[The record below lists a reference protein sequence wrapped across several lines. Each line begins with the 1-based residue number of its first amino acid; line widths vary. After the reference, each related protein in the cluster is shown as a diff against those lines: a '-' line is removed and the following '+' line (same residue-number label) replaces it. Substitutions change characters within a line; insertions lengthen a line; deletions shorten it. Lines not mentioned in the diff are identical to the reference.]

1 MRLPF
6 LPVAALGALAVA
18 LAAATSALG
27 GPSANVL
34 DRTFRCTV
42 GAADGFRTL
51 AVSAHAGQRQL
62 GRPNRWASVA
72 RANFRN
78 AATDDGGLAG
88 VGAGSPAAEDGSAL
102 LWISS
107 KRCRVATAR
116 VGLTRRGLPVGGA
129 PGRFGDV
136 YECPVGRTV
145 FVRVRAELARPS
157 RLKRDSLGVLA
168 TSTPV
173 VSATLAAR
181 TQAGKLVAVATV
193 AESGSARL
201 FVNEGCLPE

>member
-1 MRLPF
+1 MR
-6 LPVAALGALAVA
+6 VAAVLGALAAALGVGASA
-18 LAAATSALG
+18 LAV
-27 GPSANVL
+27 PSTNVL

-42 GAADGFRTL
+42 EAADGFRTL
-51 AVSAHAGQRQL
+51 AVSAHAGHRQP

-72 RANFRN
+72 RTNFRN

-88 VGAGSPAAEDGSAL
+88 IGAGSPAAEDGSAL

-107 KRCRVATAR
+107 KRCRAATAR

-136 YECPVGRTV
+136 YECQVGRTI
-145 FVRVRAELARPS
+145 FLRVRAELARPS

-168 TSTPV
+168 TSAPV
-173 VSATLAAR
+173 VRATLAAR
-181 TQAGKLVAVATV
+181 TEAGKLVALATV
-193 AESGSARL
+193 SQTGSARL

>member
-1 MRLPF
+1 MRTL
-6 LPVAALGALAVA
+6 LPVAALGVLAVA
-18 LAAATSALG
+18 LALAASALG
-27 GPSANVL
+27 GPSAAVL
-34 DRTFRCTV
+34 DRTFRCSL
-42 GAADGFRTL
+42 AAEDGLRTL
-51 AVSAHAGQRQL
+51 AVSAHAGQREP
-62 GRPNRWASVA
+62 GRPNRWRTVA
-72 RANFRN
+72 HANFRN
-78 AATDDGGLAG
+78 GAIADGGLAG

-107 KRCRVATAR
+107 RRCRAATAR

-136 YECPVGRTV
+136 YECQVGRTI
-145 FVRVRAELARPS
+145 FLRVRAELGRPS

-173 VSATLAAR
+173 VRATMAAR
-181 TQAGKLVAVATV
+181 TEAGKLLAVATV
-193 AESGSARL
+193 SQTGSMRL

>member
-1 MRLPF
+1 MR
-6 LPVAALGALAVA
+6 VAVVLGAVTAT
-18 LAAATSALG
+18 LAAAASGVA
-27 GPSANVL
+27 GPATVI

-42 GAADGFRTL
+42 EAADGFRTL
-51 AVSAHAGQRQL
+51 AVSAHAGYRQP
-62 GRPNRWASVA
+62 GRPSRWASVA
-72 RANFRN
+72 RTNFRN

-88 VGAGSPAAEDGSAL
+88 VGAGRPAPEDGSAV

-107 KRCRVATAR
+107 RRCRAATAG

-136 YECPVGRTV
+136 YECQVGRTV
-145 FVRVRAELARPS
+145 YLRVRAELARPS

-173 VSATLAAR
+173 VRATLAVR
-181 TQAGKLVAVATV
+181 TQAGKLLAVATV